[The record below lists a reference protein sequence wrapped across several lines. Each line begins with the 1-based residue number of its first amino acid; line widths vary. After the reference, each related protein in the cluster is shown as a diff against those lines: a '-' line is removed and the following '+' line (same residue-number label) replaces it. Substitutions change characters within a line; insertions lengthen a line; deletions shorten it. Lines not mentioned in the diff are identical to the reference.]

1 MTNNNDQKH
10 ETFESLIEKTL
21 TEINNMLQ
29 NTMWDIA
36 VDVKK
41 GAIYTLVKNSRE
53 FFLRKFGC
61 VYPFRVGLTEREL
74 LDILAGMDLVL
85 TFKEGEKKEGEK
97 S

>member
-29 NTMWDIA
+29 NTMWDIV

-41 GAIYTLVKNSRE
+41 GAIYTL
-53 FFLRKFGC
+53 RKFGC
-61 VYPFRVGLTEREL
+61 VYPFMVGLTEREL